1 MEGGSLFNP
10 GFLGAQFLWW
20 VGQIADD
27 STWRDNILPGKFE
40 NAESIP
46 GWGRR
51 YKVRIIGLHD
61 KEEEAI
67 PSSELPWAQVMYPIT
82 AGGGQS
88 AAGQTPALRQ
98 GNFVFGFFLDGQDQQ
113 VPVIMGVMGN
123 NAQTLMHTKIGN
135 NDSNFAATSGYSEGK
150 DPKKGT
156 AKEKVPDDGKVI
168 TKPKSKDQQK
178 ESALASKLKGAGTGI
193 LKGINLSPQQLI
205 DSQNARDIGEKA
217 GLSGSAL
224 ESFIQSKVAA
234 GIQNRSKESNSPN
247 SGSKPGATKEN
258 SDAVHQQTSADVK
271 KKEKYEEKIVL
282 MKPDDPV
289 GSAIKAIQT
298 IIDNLTKKINKFLS
312 SMSNYVDAVSGPP
325 QIGDIKKMISDA
337 ACAMSKYVKIIM
349 DKVMEYVNKT
359 LNKEL
364 TKTVSAMPSSKRYQF
379 ADMKFLSTENT
390 LKLYNGITEKMCGLM
405 DGILNTSLNV
415 DSLIEKAQKQSVT
428 PTPGVVGLTWELVT
442 TAVAQNEYINTKTYV
457 PGDTVRFAGNSYVNK
472 VGSTGVFPPSITGL
486 PGTVE
491 ETVGSTPKV
500 PICYA
505 EDVIGQAISSVRTEI
520 DAANNSVVENMN
532 VFLTDVKSELEEVD
546 ASNVEKADEG
556 SDLGKVYKLTDEE
569 VLDQTRGGSGYI
581 TATGCATSWY
591 GSTIPQRTQTDAANG
606 TGLTVDITVSTGGA
620 TNQYTT
626 LETGGSGYVTGNNL
640 TTSGGSG
647 SGCKVNVTASAGA
660 IVHISIAAPGTGYEK
675 DDVLTVNGG
684 TGGTFKIITV
694 VGAIDDGGIKVD
706 KPGTGYVVGDVDRV
720 NAGNNDA
727 IFMIIGVTDPGQG
740 KAEAAKKAP
749 KLASMNFDISSMVG
763 SMTSALN
770 FKNLPLNFFS
780 FELPPN
786 VAVSDFYQFATG
798 GSGQPDSQLPSTKA
812 VGEAA
817 SKPTDAV
824 ATEEVGFSEPHKDQS
839 NVNLDDDSTEEG
851 TFEMY

>member
-193 LKGINLSPQQLI
+193 LKGINFSPQQLI

-428 PTPGVVGLTWELVT
+428 PTPGSVGIGTTVVDTGTGGTGIGGL
-442 TAVAQNEYINTKTYV
+442 QDI
-457 PGDTVRFAGNSYVNK
+457 
-472 VGSTGVFPPSITGL
+472 GSMGL
-486 PGTVE
+486 PGTVG
-491 ETVGSTPKV
+491 ETTGTTPKV

-532 VFLTDVKSELEEVD
+532 TFLTDVKSELEEVD

-626 LETGGSGYVTGNNL
+626 LETGGSGYVTGNNR

-675 DDVLTVNGG
+675 DDVLTVDGG

-694 VGAIDDGGIKVD
+694 VGAIDHGGIKVD
-706 KPGTGYVVGDVDRV
+706 KPGTGYVVGDVYRV

-727 IFMIIGVTDPGQG
+727 IFMIIGVTNPGQG

-770 FKNLPLNFFS
+770 FKNLPLNVFS

>member
-20 VGQIADD
+20 VGQISDD

-40 NAESIP
+40 NSESIP
-46 GWGRR
+46 GWCRI

-282 MKPDDPV
+282 MKPDVSYILSEPFIYEDDETYIAV
-289 GSAIKAIQT
+289 NYDWSNLEEK
-298 IIDNLTKKINKFLS
+298 IDYVLS
-312 SMSNYVDAVSGPP
+312 DYKN
-325 QIGDIKKMISDA
+325 IR
-337 ACAMSKYVKIIM
+337 
-349 DKVMEYVNKT
+349 ER
-359 LNKEL
+359 L
-364 TKTVSAMPSSKRYQF
+364 
-379 ADMKFLSTENT
+379 
-390 LKLYNGITEKMCGLM
+390 
-405 DGILNTSLNV
+405 
-415 DSLIEKAQKQSVT
+415 
-428 PTPGVVGLTWELVT
+428 
-442 TAVAQNEYINTKTYV
+442 
-457 PGDTVRFAGNSYVNK
+457 
-472 VGSTGVFPPSITGL
+472 
-486 PGTVE
+486 
-491 ETVGSTPKV
+491 
-500 PICYA
+500 
-505 EDVIGQAISSVRTEI
+505 
-520 DAANNSVVENMN
+520 VENMRKKY
-532 VFLTDVKSELEEVD
+532 T
-546 ASNVEKADEG
+546 EKYN
-556 SDLGKVYKLTDEE
+556 L
-569 VLDQTRGGSGYI
+569 
-581 TATGCATSWY
+581 
-591 GSTIPQRTQTDAANG
+591 
-606 TGLTVDITVSTGGA
+606 
-620 TNQYTT
+620 
-626 LETGGSGYVTGNNL
+626 NNL
-640 TTSGGSG
+640 
-647 SGCKVNVTASAGA
+647 
-660 IVHISIAAPGTGYEK
+660 
-675 DDVLTVNGG
+675 VLH
-684 TGGTFKIITV
+684 
-694 VGAIDDGGIKVD
+694 
-706 KPGTGYVVGDVDRV
+706 
-720 NAGNNDA
+720 
-727 IFMIIGVTDPGQG
+727 
-740 KAEAAKKAP
+740 
-749 KLASMNFDISSMVG
+749 
-763 SMTSALN
+763 
-770 FKNLPLNFFS
+770 
-780 FELPPN
+780 
-786 VAVSDFYQFATG
+786 FYNILT
-798 GSGQPDSQLPSTKA
+798 
-812 VGEAA
+812 
-817 SKPTDAV
+817 
-824 ATEEVGFSEPHKDQS
+824 
-839 NVNLDDDSTEEG
+839 NLDGVGKE
-851 TFEMY
+851 

>member
-168 TKPKSKDQQK
+168 TKPKSKDEQK

-193 LKGINLSPQQLI
+193 LRGINLSPQQLI
-205 DSQNARDIGEKA
+205 DSQNARDIGERA

-224 ESFIQSKVAA
+224 ESFIESKVAA

-428 PTPGVVGLTWELVT
+428 PTPGSVGIGTTVVDAITGTGTGTGIGGL
-442 TAVAQNEYINTKTYV
+442 QDI
-457 PGDTVRFAGNSYVNK
+457 
-472 VGSTGVFPPSITGL
+472 GSMGL
-486 PGTVE
+486 PGTVG
-491 ETVGSTPKV
+491 ETTGTTPKV

-532 VFLTDVKSELEEVD
+532 TFLTDVKSELEEVD

-626 LETGGSGYVTGNNL
+626 LETGGSGYVTGNNR

-660 IVHISIAAPGTGYEK
+660 IVHISIAAAGTGYEK
-675 DDVLTVNGG
+675 NDVLTVDGG
-684 TGGTFKIITV
+684 TGGTFKITTV

-706 KPGTGYVVGDVDRV
+706 KPGTGYVVGDVYRV

-727 IFMIIGVTDPGQG
+727 IFMIIGVTNPGQG

-770 FKNLPLNFFS
+770 FKNLPLNVFS

>member
-156 AKEKVPDDGKVI
+156 AKEKVPDDGKLI
-168 TKPKSKDQQK
+168 TKPKSKDEQK

-193 LKGINLSPQQLI
+193 LRGINLSPQQLI
-205 DSQNARDIGEKA
+205 DSQNARDIGERA

-224 ESFIQSKVAA
+224 ESFIESKVAA

-428 PTPGVVGLTWELVT
+428 PTPGSVGIGTTVVDAITGTGTGTGIGGL
-442 TAVAQNEYINTKTYV
+442 QDI
-457 PGDTVRFAGNSYVNK
+457 
-472 VGSTGVFPPSITGL
+472 GSMGL
-486 PGTVE
+486 PGTVG
-491 ETVGSTPKV
+491 ETTGTTPKV

-660 IVHISIAAPGTGYEK
+660 IVHISIAAAGTGYEK
-675 DDVLTVNGG
+675 NDVLTVNGG

-694 VGAIDDGGIKVD
+694 VGAIDHGGIKVD
-706 KPGTGYVVGDVDRV
+706 KPGTGYVVGDVYRV

-727 IFMIIGVTDPGQG
+727 IFLIIGVTDPGQG

-770 FKNLPLNFFS
+770 FKNLPLNVFS

-824 ATEEVGFSEPHKDQS
+824 ATEETGFSEPHKDQS

>member
-40 NAESIP
+40 KAESIP

-156 AKEKVPDDGKVI
+156 AKEKVPDDGKLI
-168 TKPKSKDQQK
+168 TKPKSKDEQK

-193 LKGINLSPQQLI
+193 LKGINFSPQQLI

-428 PTPGVVGLTWELVT
+428 PTPGSVGIGTTVVDTGTGGTGIGGLQE
-442 TAVAQNEYINTKTYV
+442 
-457 PGDTVRFAGNSYVNK
+457 
-472 VGSTGVFPPSITGL
+472 VGSMGL
-486 PGTVE
+486 PGTVG
-491 ETVGSTPKV
+491 ETTGTTPKV

-532 VFLTDVKSELEEVD
+532 TFLTDVKSELEEVD

-626 LETGGSGYVTGNNL
+626 LETGGSGYVTGNNR

-675 DDVLTVNGG
+675 NDVLTVDGG

-706 KPGTGYVVGDVDRV
+706 KPGTGYVVGDVYRV

-727 IFMIIGVTDPGQG
+727 IFMIIGVTNPGQG

-770 FKNLPLNFFS
+770 FKNLPLNVFS